1 MSQTGQ
7 FPYPSHNVPPEKK
20 DAEWCMKYAKAAYY
34 DFSYIYPKGVLAN
47 NGGDYEKNRMYALG
61 KQPVTTY
68 KKLLGVD
75 TETNQTWLAVD
86 WTIRAIISGYRDKAI
101 SKMMKED
108 YGFIC
113 TPIDMLAKEEQDDYY
128 VQMKAKL
135 AVRQLMA
142 QQNPQLADHPLIS
155 VQKGEPEDLEE
166 LEMRFQ
172 MGEQFNRSKD
182 AELAIELGMYEND
195 YKHLRRRFYEDLFD
209 YGVCGAKDWLGDDN
223 KAKFRRVNP
232 ESAITSYAE
241 NGLFT
246 DIVHAGESI
255 EVPLV
260 ELATVKDKDGNDL
273 FTEKELQEF
282 AGTIAGKFGNPMAM
296 GMTSAMLNP
305 VDKFKCNVL
314 DIEFFTYNEETYSDR
329 KDRNGNPVFK
339 REESGRGEPDNP
351 RYKRKS
357 IQYVYKCKWVIG
369 TDKCYD
375 WGMCY
380 DQKRSTDVKKKAKTK
395 LSFTFC
401 AYNFYKM
408 KAQSFMSKLIP
419 YLDDYQLTML
429 KIQNFKNRAVP
440 SGWWIDLDALESV
453 ALNKGGKN
461 MEPSELLQMFF
472 ETGVLV
478 GRSVKEDGTPQ
489 SPNWKPVIPI
499 ENTAASEL
507 AMFYNDI
514 INTIQTIERM
524 TGFNDVTM
532 GNPNP
537 KTLVPGYEQGIQ
549 STQDALYPMMFA
561 EEYVST
567 RLAENVLCRMQQ
579 GIKKGEISGYAPALG
594 SNTLRAIKLSPN
606 IGLHDYGIEIE
617 MRSSQDE
624 RMWLLQHMEKDIDNG
639 YLDTSASVMLINTH
653 NVKQAQ
659 QIWSYKVT
667 KEKQRLAAQKMAEIQ
682 EQNVGTQEAA
692 KIAQQGAMMQL
703 KMQYDF
709 ELQKEQQRIISEQTI
724 KMEQIASAERIATW
738 NNNTKIIVAAD
749 TADAKENST
758 QIAGQASIVKQQVA
772 NEKPTATPKK

>member
-1 MSQTGQ
+1 
-7 FPYPSHNVPPEKK
+7 
-20 DAEWCMKYAKAAYY
+20 
-34 DFSYIYPKGVLAN
+34 
-47 NGGDYEKNRMYALG
+47 
-61 KQPVTTY
+61 
-68 KKLLGVD
+68 
-75 TETNQTWLAVD
+75 
-86 WTIRAIISGYRDKAI
+86 
-101 SKMMKED
+101 
-108 YGFIC
+108 
-113 TPIDMLAKEEQDDYY
+113 
-128 VQMKAKL
+128 
-135 AVRQLMA
+135 
-142 QQNPQLADHPLIS
+142 
-155 VQKGEPEDLEE
+155 
-166 LEMRFQ
+166 
-172 MGEQFNRSKD
+172 
-182 AELAIELGMYEND
+182 
-195 YKHLRRRFYEDLFD
+195 
-209 YGVCGAKDWLGDDN
+209 
-223 KAKFRRVNP
+223 
-232 ESAITSYAE
+232 
-241 NGLFT
+241 
-246 DIVHAGESI
+246 
-255 EVPLV
+255 
-260 ELATVKDKDGNDL
+260 
-273 FTEKELQEF
+273 
-282 AGTIAGKFGNPMAM
+282 
-296 GMTSAMLNP
+296 
-305 VDKFKCNVL
+305 
-314 DIEFFTYNEETYSDR
+314 
-329 KDRNGNPVFK
+329 
-339 REESGRGEPDNP
+339 
-351 RYKRKS
+351 
-357 IQYVYKCKWVIG
+357 
-369 TDKCYD
+369 
-375 WGMCY
+375 
-380 DQKRSTDVKKKAKTK
+380 
-395 LSFTFC
+395 
-401 AYNFYKM
+401 
-408 KAQSFMSKLIP
+408 
-419 YLDDYQLTML
+419 LTML